1 METQQLLSIY
11 PQATI
16 SPRPSVAKNMV
27 CVAIDAGKYI
37 CIDTTNLSNRE
48 LSLLELLTH
57 TKSNATTGDAWSE
70 FLTGRHTTAPQTTA
84 KKLQLLQFRVRF
96 TERHADRSQWLSAI
110 ADTFEHV
117 LHRAFITADSGYLL
131 LTESLTDT
139 SADLASL
146 LALIDNDFYT
156 NTHLF
161 IGSTH
166 TSSQDLPT
174 TFTLEQQ
181 LFSQNQQDTIVTLS
195 SSLLPFLVNQH
206 QPELQALRNSLSLD
220 SDNKQLIRALYHAQG
235 NVRQAASKLF
245 LHRNTLLYRIEKFE
259 RCNGL
264 NLKNMDDL
272 VYCYLLTLGQV
283 INQVE
288 K

>member
-1 METQQLLSIY
+1 MNTQQLLSIY

-16 SPRPSVAKNMV
+16 APLPSMAKNMV

-37 CIDTTNLSNRE
+37 CIDTTNLSDRE
-48 LSLLELLTH
+48 LSLLELLTQ
-57 TKSNATTGDAWSE
+57 TRPSTTTDDAWSE
-70 FLTGRHTTAPQTTA
+70 FLTGRNTAIPHTTAQN
-84 KKLQLLQFRVRF
+84 LQLLQFRVRF
-96 TERHADRSQWLSAI
+96 TEQHANRAQWLSAI

-117 LHRAFITADSGYLL
+117 LHHAFITANTGYLL
-131 LTESLTDT
+131 LTKPLTDT
-139 SADLASL
+139 PADLASL

-166 TSSQDLPT
+166 TDSQDLPAA
-174 TFTLEQQ
+174 FSLEQQ

-195 SSLLPFLVNQH
+195 GSLLPFLVGQH
-206 QPELQALRNSLSLD
+206 QPELQALRNSLCLD
-220 SDNKQLIRALYHAQG
+220 PDHKQLISALYHTQG

-259 RCNGL
+259 RCSGL
-264 NLKNMDDL
+264 NLKKMDDL
-272 VYCYLLTLGQV
+272 VYCYLLTLGQ
-283 INQVE
+283 
-288 K
+288 

>member
-166 TSSQDLPT
+166 RSSQDLPT
-174 TFTLEQQ
+174 TFALEQQ

-206 QPELQALRNSLSLD
+206 QPELQALRNSLSWIPTI
-220 SDNKQLIRALYHAQG
+220 S
-235 NVRQAASKLF
+235 S
-245 LHRNTLLYRIEKFE
+245 
-259 RCNGL
+259 
-264 NLKNMDDL
+264 
-272 VYCYLLTLGQV
+272 
-283 INQVE
+283 
-288 K
+288 

>member
-1 METQQLLSIY
+1 MIALGFL
-11 PQATI
+11 I
-16 SPRPSVAKNMV
+16 SVRIN
-27 CVAIDAGKYI
+27 YRI
-37 CIDTTNLSNRE
+37 C
-48 LSLLELLTH
+48 H
-57 TKSNATTGDAWSE
+57 
-70 FLTGRHTTAPQTTA
+70 
-84 KKLQLLQFRVRF
+84 
-96 TERHADRSQWLSAI
+96 
-110 ADTFEHV
+110 
-117 LHRAFITADSGYLL
+117 
-131 LTESLTDT
+131 
-139 SADLASL
+139 
-146 LALIDNDFYT
+146 T

-166 TSSQDLPT
+166 RSSQDLPT
-174 TFTLEQQ
+174 TFALEQQ

-220 SDNKQLIRALYHAQG
+220 SDNKQLIRALYHTQG